1 MTHIVAILQITLRI
15 HTRGLI
21 GVLKAPQLDSGSG
34 RTDQPAESG
43 RLDDTRPS
51 GRRTLPSPA
60 TSAHRGGTT
69 VGAAS
74 SLRAAMLLPHAA
86 VGQPSKVGSKA
97 ASDSLLP
104 PTECSLRSGCAVDE
118 SYGVSRHSSTV
129 CGRVRAGKLTWVS
142 LSVGQHSA
150 TAPALVRAHIYLS
163 ANCNA
168 TLLQPRRLA
177 EHALLERL
185 VGFSSGLKHYMVRIA
200 LHVVLPVCSLDSNGR
215 TSGVYRNVDL
225 RQNATFSQISPT

>member
-1 MTHIVAILQITLRI
+1 M
-15 HTRGLI
+15 
-21 GVLKAPQLDSGSG
+21 LKAPQLDSGSG

-150 TAPALVRAHIYLS
+150 TAPAIIVRARVYLP
-163 ANCNA
+163 AA
-168 TLLQPRRLA
+168 GFAMLLPARRLA
-177 EHALLERL
+177 TPAT
-185 VGFSSGLKHYMVRIA
+185 
-200 LHVVLPVCSLDSNGR
+200 PDS
-215 TSGVYRNVDL
+215 TTL
-225 RQNATFSQISPT
+225 RRR